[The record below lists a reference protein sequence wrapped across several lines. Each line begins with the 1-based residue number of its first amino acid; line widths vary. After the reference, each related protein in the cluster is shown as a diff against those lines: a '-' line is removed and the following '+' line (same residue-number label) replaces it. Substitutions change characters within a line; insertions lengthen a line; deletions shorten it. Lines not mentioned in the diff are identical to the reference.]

1 MHISLNRLSK
11 TYHNTSIFK
20 DLTYEL
26 ESGKRYGI
34 AGYNGSGKSTLV
46 KIIGGFVTP
55 NSGTIEHITIDKKI
69 AIENV
74 YHYTSFAAPYLD
86 LPTELRFYELL
97 DFHFSMKRRKD
108 SITNDGIRSIFE
120 LPLHLPIRQF
130 SSGMLQRVKLAL
142 AFFTDSAL
150 LLLDEPTETL
160 DENGFELYQLLLK
173 KYSHGRTI
181 IIASNKESDF
191 INCESILRMTDY
203 TE

>member
-1 MHISLNRLSK
+1 
-11 TYHNTSIFK
+11 
-20 DLTYEL
+20 
-26 ESGKRYGI
+26 
-34 AGYNGSGKSTLV
+34 
-46 KIIGGFVTP
+46 
-55 NSGTIEHITIDKKI
+55 
-69 AIENV
+69 
-74 YHYTSFAAPYLD
+74 
-86 LPTELRFYELL
+86 
-97 DFHFSMKRRKD
+97 MKRRKD

-160 DENGFELYQLLLK
+160 DENGFELYELLLE

-181 IIASNKESDF
+181 IIASNKERDF

-203 TE
+203 SE